1 MSVQKEIHAALGS
14 LQADMESGKH
24 QRAAMFAEIKE
35 MRSTSDKLAG
45 CLPGLKKMLE
55 DHETRLRTV
64 EADNIKRA
72 GRAAGAGAAGGGL
85 VAFATMLAAW
95 LGLK

>member
-1 MSVQKEIHAALGS
+1 MSDIERIIGALEADMASGKRHRAAL
-14 LQADMESGKH
+14 
-24 QRAAMFAEIKE
+24 FAEVKE
-35 MRSTSDKLAG
+35 LRTTSDKLAG

-64 EADNIKRA
+64 EADNLKRA